1 MLRTLRR
8 FLALAPAERWL
19 VLEAVVVL
27 ALVTVALRVWSL
39 ATARRFARWLAAS
52 RRSTAQLS
60 VARLAWALAA
70 VGRRLPGGRNCLAE
84 ALAGLVMLRRSGR
97 PARLRIGVARRVSGS
112 FVAHAWVEC
121 DGFPVVGAAGA
132 PALTPLPA
140 LEEN

>member
-27 ALVTVALRVWSL
+27 ALVTVALRVWSF

-70 VGRRLPGGRNCLAE
+70 AGRRLPGGRNCLAE

>member
-27 ALVTVALRVWSL
+27 ALVTVALRVWSF

-70 VGRRLPGGRNCLAE
+70 AARRPPGGRDCLAQ
-84 ALAGLVMLRRSGR
+84 APAGL
-97 PARLRIGVARRVSGS
+97 
-112 FVAHAWVEC
+112 
-121 DGFPVVGAAGA
+121 
-132 PALTPLPA
+132 ALLCRDRGTRKLPIR
-140 LEEN
+140 

>member
-1 MLRTLRR
+1 M
-8 FLALAPAERWL
+8 
-19 VLEAVVVL
+19 
-27 ALVTVALRVWSL
+27 TVALRVWSL

-70 VGRRLPGGRNCLAE
+70 AGRRLPGGRNCLAE

>member
-60 VARLAWALAA
+60 VARLAWGLAA
-70 VGRRLPGGRNCLAE
+70 AGRRLPGGRNCLSE
-84 ALAGLVMLRRSGR
+84 ALGGLVIVRRSGR
-97 PARLRIGVARRVSGS
+97 PWRRLIRGASRDSGPGVA
-112 FVAHAWVEC
+112 H
-121 DGFPVVGAAGA
+121 
-132 PALTPLPA
+132 
-140 LEEN
+140 